1 MRFKDSIPGF
11 FLINITLIRSNSF
24 YYDLPDVKMTR
35 TASFGFGD
43 KTDFTKN
50 NKNAI

>member
-1 MRFKDSIPGF
+1 MRFKE
-11 FLINITLIRSNSF
+11 NIVGYIFVVTYLSSNFF

-35 TASFGFGD
+35 TASFGFGN

-50 NKNAI
+50 K